1 MTEELIIILA
11 LDNLVATYWEA
22 LTSEDTTFEGNESEM
37 ACREIYD
44 YSRELLLRRLGNLP
58 SDVRANLCLAI
69 NDEKES
75 ERTDRP
81 TEG

>member
-22 LTSEDTTFEGNESEM
+22 LTSEDTTFEDNESEM

-69 NDEKES
+69 NDEEES

>member
-22 LTSEDTTFEGNESEM
+22 LTSEDTTFEDNESEM
-37 ACREIYD
+37 TCREIYD

>member
-22 LTSEDTTFEGNESEM
+22 LTSEDTAFEDNESEM